1 MTKLILIRGLPGSGK
16 STIANLMTECHHVE
30 ADHFFLNAMGE
41 YEFNPAKLPMA
52 HEACFLLTKALL
64 EEHNNVVV
72 ANTFSRQWEIQP
84 YLDLA
89 KKMGI
94 QPILIEAKGNFK
106 SIHNV
111 PEEAIQR
118 MKDRWEQITL

>member
-1 MTKLILIRGLPGSGK
+1 MTKLVLIRGLPGSGK
-16 STIANLMTECHHVE
+16 STIAQAMRDFIHVE
-30 ADHFFLNAMGE
+30 ADYFFIDAMGE
-41 YEFNPAKLPMA
+41 YKFDPAKLPMA
-52 HEACFLLTKALL
+52 HEACLLLTKALL
-64 EEHNNVVV
+64 EEEIDVVV

-89 KKMGI
+89 KQMNI
-94 QPILIEAKGNFK
+94 QPLLIEAKGNFK

-111 PEEAIQR
+111 PDEAIQR